1 MFGRKTKRNMSD
13 GNLNQ
18 PQNNYGQSNSERG
31 RSRERRGGGRNFF
44 DRIRSKSPERRS
56 TKKRWCNASEDS
68 NRYSGGSLSGAAE
81 GIRIRQFSEGVGNDE
96 ETFYYTQQDYYS
108 APQRYASSER
118 LRDYQTGDI
127 NRAPSADY
135 FSALQYRPFQQLTR
149 PLVRTR
155 FVSNPEIFPVKS
167 NPMDGHYFERSP
179 SPLNEN
185 NQRKNFS
192 YIAAFKVM
200 AT

>member
-1 MFGRKTKRNMSD
+1 MFGRKTIRNMSD

-18 PQNNYGQSNSERG
+18 PQNGYGQSNSERG

-56 TKKRWCNASEDS
+56 TKKRWSKASEDS
-68 NRYSGGSLSGAAE
+68 NRYSGGSLAGAAE
-81 GIRIRQFSEGVGNDE
+81 ESRVRQFSEGVGSDE
-96 ETFYYTQQDYYS
+96 VTSYYTQQNYYS
-108 APQRYASSER
+108 PPQRYASSER
-118 LRDYQTGDI
+118 LRDYQSGDV
-127 NRAPSADY
+127 NGAPSADY
-135 FSALQYRPFQQLTR
+135 FSALQYRPSQQLRR

-155 FVSNPEIFPVKS
+155 FVSNPEIYPVKS
-167 NPMDGHYFERSP
+167 NPMDGHYYEHSP

-185 NQRKNFS
+185 SQRKNFS